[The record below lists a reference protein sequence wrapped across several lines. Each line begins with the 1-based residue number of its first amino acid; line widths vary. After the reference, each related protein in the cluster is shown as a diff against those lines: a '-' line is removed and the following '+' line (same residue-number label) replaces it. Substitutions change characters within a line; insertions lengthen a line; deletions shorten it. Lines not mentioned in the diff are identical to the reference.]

1 MTPPLTHTTPPYR
14 ACLAG
19 TFVASKY
26 AYLYCY
32 KLFSNKRI
40 VGISTVSRREHHT
53 AQTRELA
60 ATKLV
65 LPQVLYRGDDYLAFT
80 Q

>member
-1 MTPPLTHTTPPYR
+1 MRDMTPPLTRSTPPYR

-19 TFVASKY
+19 TVVASKY
-26 AYLYCY
+26 AYYCY

-53 AQTRELA
+53 AQ
-60 ATKLV
+60 V
-65 LPQVLYRGDDYLAFT
+65 IGRGDDFFAFT